1 MMLTAQQIW
10 FQNRRQNDRRRSKP
24 SESSEVES
32 RLVQSS
38 ASPSPPAVSDPVAQA
53 DSAPTPSPITEKFPS
68 PVPSLGDQSNPAL
81 SARTVEVKAS
91 QDEKQ
96 ANTPPSSAEA
106 RTQDSTK
113 DSKVL
118 VASSPPSGRKR
129 AHDEMVEGGHSD
141 GLSIG
146 NPPKIKDPIR
156 RSSSMRLAMTAD
168 GAVKIKTSDTPTPSP
183 PKARPQAP
191 FDSSKKAKIA
201 RSTSMFEDGQTFR
214 DITESKKLTR
224 VNSNFGRSRDA
235 RTWEFYC
242 DHGSDDALAT
252 HAEAERKGSAVSA
265 INLIRSASSKARASA
280 ALSPM
285 PSRSN
290 LRMPKSSRLEKKK
303 ISRAQSSLG
312 RLQAVSSKGEGNPRQ
327 PVRPCGSTEEEDE
340 VDDREKENWKPGTQ
354 LLVHELRRTGPSL
367 NPRPTLGRNI
377 DLSTVG
383 HAEQSPTRAA
393 AELDVVQGLLSLS
406 QGAWQ

>member
-1 MMLTAQQIW
+1 M
-10 FQNRRQNDRRRSKP
+10 
-24 SESSEVES
+24 
-32 RLVQSS
+32 
-38 ASPSPPAVSDPVAQA
+38 SDPVTQA

-68 PVPSLGDQSNPAL
+68 PVPSQGEQSAPAS
-81 SARTVEVKAS
+81 SANTVEAEVS
-91 QDEKQ
+91 QVQKQ
-96 ANTPPSSAEA
+96 ADTPLSSVEA
-106 RTQDSTK
+106 PTQASTK
-113 DSKVL
+113 DGKLL

-129 AHDEMVEGGHSD
+129 AHDEMLRGERSEGQ
-141 GLSIG
+141 
-146 NPPKIKDPIR
+146 NKANVPKIKEPLR

-183 PKARPQAP
+183 PKARAP
-191 FDSSKKAKIA
+191 APADANKKAKIA

-214 DITESKKLTR
+214 DISESRKLTR

-242 DHGSDDALAT
+242 DSGSDDALAT

-285 PSRSN
+285 PSRGN
-290 LRMPKSSRLEKKK
+290 LRMPKPSRHDKKQL
-303 ISRAQSSLG
+303 SRAQSSLG
-312 RLQAVSSKGEGNPRQ
+312 RLQAVSTSGEGNPRN
-327 PVRPCGSTEEEDE
+327 PVRTCGSTEEEDDI
-340 VDDREKENWKPGTQ
+340 DDREKENWKPGTQ
-354 LLVHELRRTGPSL
+354 LLVHDLRRTGPST
-367 NPRPTLGRNI
+367 NSRPTLGRNA
-377 DLSTVG
+377 DLSAAG
-383 HAEQSPTRAA
+383 LAQPSPTRAA